1 MKVEIELKNIE
12 MQNNLRLFSTIKA
25 AVKEKIAMRS
35 IVPEVTKTVEVG

>member
-12 MQNNLRLFSTIKA
+12 MQHNLRLFSTIKA
-25 AVKEKIAMRS
+25 DVKEKIAMRS